1 MRTRA
6 ATSGRMNATAAK
18 QQIPSSYQLGE
29 SRLVYEYGKVVGED
43 QEYIKQSIDAFNA
56 HPDIQLKCEHL
67 EEAGLRYLRF
77 TSLHGTGIAAREDV
91 PQGTELYYYLGE
103 VYDADHNPVGN
114 HCLDIGRSGRT
125 LLCVNASRVP
135 KNLPLGS
142 SMHMANHSCNPNC
155 RATSYE
161 PENWNNDLVLL
172 MLVAIRDIKSGE
184 AITFQYKGTMWQPIA
199 MLPSFAPP
207 GFQSSTDRVRM

>member
-1 MRTRA
+1 MPGTGKSPTDEDDCTPTKTELGKKHSRKVHHMRTRA

-77 TSLHGTGIAAREDV
+77 TSLH
-91 PQGTELYYYLGE
+91 
-103 VYDADHNPVGN
+103 
-114 HCLDIGRSGRT
+114 
-125 LLCVNASRVP
+125 
-135 KNLPLGS
+135 
-142 SMHMANHSCNPNC
+142 
-155 RATSYE
+155 
-161 PENWNNDLVLL
+161 
-172 MLVAIRDIKSGE
+172 
-184 AITFQYKGTMWQPIA
+184 
-199 MLPSFAPP
+199 
-207 GFQSSTDRVRM
+207 